1 MRCQLTNNYKSQV
14 TSANKLFHKSIS
26 SFFFKS
32 NFLDVE
38 KDATFIDSQ
47 RPGLRISTFFRQ
59 LAFEILY
66 VLEFAVLLGFGLSE
80 PLQVKE
86 FTWVIAIKGN
96 SKVSL
101 SQLVLII
108 VSFWVIGL
116 LLRILYYTQ
125 LHIWRDV
132 ILEDKLPTRKEL
144 EKHNHVDDA
153 KIQENFFQYVFMSR
167 NTWICGSLK
176 NIQTTLVILPK
187 TIIEKITGQH
197 KDLDNEF
204 KDALN
209 KENSCGKLMCL
220 PKFFFGLCVIILL
233 LVALVLCIPIILC
246 LLLWNLMAQNG
257 FKAVSVEGELINKN
271 KL

>member
-1 MRCQLTNNYKSQV
+1 
-14 TSANKLFHKSIS
+14 LFHQSIIPYLVL
-26 SFFFKS
+26 KQS

-66 VLEFAVLLGFGLSE
+66 VLEFAVLLACGLHANV
-80 PLQVKE
+80 QE
-86 FTWVIAIKGN
+86 FTWVSGVNGN
-96 SKVSL
+96 FVC
-101 SQLVLII
+101 II
-108 VSFWVIGL
+108 VLLWVIGL
-116 LLRILYYTQ
+116 LLRILYYTR
-125 LHIWRDV
+125 LHIWSDV
-132 ILEDKLPTRKEL
+132 ILQDKLPTRKEL
-144 EKHNHVDDA
+144 DKHNHIDDA

-209 KENSCGKLMCL
+209 KENSCGKLKRL
-220 PKFFFGLCVIILL
+220 PKFLFGLCVIILL

-246 LLLWNLMAQNG
+246 LFLWNLMAKNG
-257 FKAVSVEGELINKN
+257 FKAVSVEGELKM
-271 KL
+271 